1 MAQTVT
7 SLNTLDDTF
16 HPVEP
21 LSVYLWDVHH
31 NQSYNK
37 KRVCASD
44 CACVCVREREME
56 KKKGWGRGRR
66 LKPPS
71 KIARDRSISLKNTR
85 ET

>member
-44 CACVCVREREME
+44 CACVCVCEREME
-56 KKKGWGRGRR
+56 KKKGGGGGGGSY
-66 LKPPS
+66 LPAK
-71 KIARDRSISLKNTR
+71 
-85 ET
+85 

>member
-44 CACVCVREREME
+44 CACVCVCV
-56 KKKGWGRGRR
+56 
-66 LKPPS
+66 
-71 KIARDRSISLKNTR
+71 
-85 ET
+85 